1 MQPFS
6 KWLKDPEKGFY
17 IREVWDDEKDRMVY
31 KPDGKLYLRP
41 IQERVLDYALQMDED
56 GYFKYTTILY
66 STIKKSGKTTLAAAV
81 VAWYADQAPPGTEIY
96 VLANSLE
103 HAEGR
108 VMKDV
113 KYHMENIPGVKTTA
127 YRIDLPN
134 GTFIQALGQ
143 AYKSIAGSRHALTV
157 WDELWGSM
165 SENDQRVW
173 DEMTPIPTVPNS
185 LRFVATYAGFIND
198 SKLLWDL
205 YLKGVGT
212 DENEKG
218 EGQRIEELKDLPCW
232 ENGQIFTFW
241 DTERRMPWQTDDYYL
256 QQEKEL
262 RPAAFLR
269 LHMNQWVTTHEE
281 FIPVSWWDEA
291 AEAYE
296 GNADLWEDHPFRHW
310 PLYIAVDAGVKR
322 DCTAIVAV
330 GYDAQRTKLGV
341 ALHKIW
347 KPKEGEWF
355 DLDATV
361 EKWLRDIYNR
371 YTVASIVYDRT
382 QLHQTMTRLHYAGLP
397 VKEFSQA
404 GKMVAASQLL
414 YDLFKD
420 KKVEA
425 YPDDEFR
432 KHVQMARA
440 QTTALGFKISKS
452 RKDRAHQHHDDAAV
466 ALAMA
471 AHEAITQGGAD
482 VSIPVVMQSPFSDMN
497 ILDNQEEAWLPF
509 PLRSDN

>member
-1 MQPFS
+1 MKPFVE
-6 KWLKDPEKGFY
+6 WLNDPEKGFWV
-17 IREVWDDEKDRMVY
+17 RESWDEEKGRMVHG
-31 KPDGKLYLRP
+31 GKLKLLP
-41 IQERVLDYALQMDED
+41 HQEKILSYALQTDED
-56 GYFKYTTILY
+56 GYFKYTTVLY
-66 STIKKSGKTTLAAAV
+66 SCIKKSGKTTVSAAV
-81 VAWYADQAPPGTEIY
+81 VAWYADQAPSGTEIY

-113 KYHMENIPGVKTTA
+113 KFHMERKEGVKITA
-127 YRIDLPN
+127 YRIELPN

-157 WDELWGSM
+157 WDELWGYV
-165 SENDQRVW
+165 SENDTRVW

-185 LRFVATYAGFIND
+185 LRFISTYAGFKNE
-198 SKLLWDL
+198 SMLLWDL
-205 YLKGVGT
+205 YLNGVGS
-212 DENEKG
+212 DLEEKG
-218 EGQRIEELKDLPCW
+218 QGTGLDIDGLPCW
-232 ENGQIFTFW
+232 ENGSLFTYW
-241 DTERRMPWQTDDYYL
+241 DSERRMPWQTDDYYDS
-256 QQEKEL
+256 QEKSL
-262 RPAAFLR
+262 RPAAFIR

-281 FIPVSWWDEA
+281 FIPVNWWDEA
-291 AEAYE
+291 AEVYE
-296 GNADLWEDHPFRHW
+296 GNIDLWSDHPFKYW
-310 PLYIAVDAGVKR
+310 PLYVAVDAGVKK

-330 GYDAQRTKLGV
+330 GYDAERTKLGI
-341 ALHKIW
+341 AHHRIW

-361 EKWLRDIYNR
+361 EKYLRDIYNR

-414 YDLFKD
+414 YDLFRD

-425 YPDDEFR
+425 YQDEEFR
-432 KHVQMARA
+432 KHIQMARA
-440 QTTALGFKISKS
+440 QTTSMGFKIAKS
-452 RKDRAHQHHDDAAV
+452 RRDRAHQHHDDAAV

-471 AHEAITQGGAD
+471 AYEAIKQGGVD
-482 VSIPVVMQSPFSDMN
+482 TSVPVVISSPFSDMN
-497 ILDNQEEAWLPF
+497 TMAEQEDAWLPF
-509 PLRSDN
+509 PLRD